1 MGVVIERHC
10 DDYDKEA
17 IFQMNSHYYLCELTG
32 EVVAQQLDDYEFDQ
46 EYTPKWVDLDDA
58 IQQNEKMINQYEE
71 NVWIHRENFV
81 LKELKKI
88 MVSN

>member
-1 MGVVIERHC
+1 LRFKI
-10 DDYDKEA
+10 
-17 IFQMNSHYYLCELTG
+17 NSLKVKLTELTG

-58 IQQNEKMINQYEE
+58 IQQNETMINQCEE

-81 LKELKKI
+81 LKELNKI
-88 MVSN
+88 MVSI